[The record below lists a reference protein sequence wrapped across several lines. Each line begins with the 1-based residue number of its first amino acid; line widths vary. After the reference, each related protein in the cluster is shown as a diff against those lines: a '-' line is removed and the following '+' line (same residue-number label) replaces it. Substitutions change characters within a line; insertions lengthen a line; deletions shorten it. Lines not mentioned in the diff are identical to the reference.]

1 MIAASACARRAP
13 ALWLVVF
20 LFTGAALVVVFQHP
34 FMAGPRS
41 AATAFWALA
50 ALAFFALHNKNF
62 ALLSRLILILYCVT
76 LIASLS
82 LLAGGEAV
90 FWRKPLSRLLSAD
103 PDVVRAMML
112 IAAVGLC
119 GLTIGMIAGNSFIS
133 RAKPATRA
141 TPELPPLDM
150 AVFAAILLI
159 CIGLIA
165 AAAPAQTILTA
176 QYASEQ
182 SPALS
187 ASLRFNSAGLIGF
200 IGLALLYIDA
210 SRTPDATTNLKK
222 ILFASA
228 SVFAL
233 VYFQILRGDRDGFTF
248 VLAIA
253 ALYIVG
259 PQIPH
264 LNPARKRDILIR
276 ISRLF
281 VPLLLLVL
289 AGIIL
294 GIIRTELTTHGLTA
308 LTTER
313 IMPALIYNTP
323 TSVVVTILGTAAYHA
338 NTGVEYLIGQSYLDL
353 LLSLPPGLV
362 TNAIGIERP
371 FEAGN
376 NPAWWFAGLS
386 SGGIHMVVLPF
397 LNFGIFGLLPM
408 MAVIGFIFG
417 AIEGAMAHG
426 GGVITRLFYA
436 AAFCTSVKF
445 VWYSEMSL
453 VRSMMAAG
461 LIAAAYHVFAWMRR
475 RYPASI
481 SAL

>member
-1 MIAASACARRAP
+1 MIPASTFARRAP
-13 ALWLVVF
+13 ALWVVVF
-20 LFTGAALVVVFQHP
+20 LFTGAALVVIFQHP
-34 FMAGPRS
+34 YMAGARA
-41 AATAFWALA
+41 AATAFWTLA
-50 ALAFFALHNKNF
+50 ALAFIALHNKNF

-76 LIASLS
+76 LIASLP

-103 PDVVRAMML
+103 PDVVQAMML

-141 TPELPPLDM
+141 TPELPPFNM
-150 AVFAAILLI
+150 AVFTAILLV

-200 IGLALLYIDA
+200 TGLALAYIDA
-210 SRTPDATTNLKK
+210 TRTADATANLKK

-233 VYFQILRGDRDGFTF
+233 FYFQILRGDRDGFTF

-259 PQIPH
+259 PHMAQ
-264 LNPARKRDILIR
+264 LNPGHKRDMLIR
-276 ISRLF
+276 MSRLF
-281 VPLLLLVL
+281 VPLLLLVIF
-289 AGIIL
+289 GIIL
-294 GIIRTELTTHGLTA
+294 GILRTEITTAGIGALTA
-308 LTTER
+308 ER
-313 IMPALIYNTP
+313 FVPALLYNTP
-323 TSVVVTILGTAAYHA
+323 TSVVVTLLGAAAYHA
-338 NTGVEYLIGQSYLDL
+338 NTGVEYLMGQSYLDL

-362 TNAIGIERP
+362 TNLIGVERP

-386 SGGIHMVVLPF
+386 SGGIYMVVLPF
-397 LNFGIFGLLPM
+397 LNFGIFALLPV
-408 MAVIGFIFG
+408 MAAIGFIFG
-417 AIEGAMAHG
+417 AIEGAMAR
-426 GGVITRLFYA
+426 GGVVARLFYA
-436 AAFCTSVKF
+436 AAFCASAKY
-445 VWYSEMSL
+445 VWYGDL
-453 VRSMMAAG
+453 PLIRAMMTAG
-461 LIAAAYHVFAWMRR
+461 IIASAYHLIVFMRA

>member
-1 MIAASACARRAP
+1 MIAASTFANRAP

-20 LFTGAALVVVFQHP
+20 LFTGAVLVVIFQHP

-76 LIASLS
+76 LIASLP

-90 FWRKPLSRLLSAD
+90 FWRKPLSRLLSTD

-119 GLTIGMIAGNSFIS
+119 GLTIGMIAGHSFIS
-133 RAKPATRA
+133 RAKPAIQ
-141 TPELPPLDM
+141 ELPPLDI
-150 AVFAAILLI
+150 AVFTAILLV

-176 QYASEQ
+176 QYASQQ

-187 ASLRFNSAGLIGF
+187 ASLRINSAGLIGF

-210 SRTPDATTNLKK
+210 TRTTDATANLKK

-233 VYFQILRGDRDGFTF
+233 IYFQILRGDRDGFTF

-253 ALYIVG
+253 ALYVVG

-264 LNPARKRDILIR
+264 LNPVHKRDLLIR

-281 VPLLLLVL
+281 IPLLLLALFGV
-289 AGIIL
+289 IL
-294 GIIRTELTTHGLTA
+294 GILRTEMTTTGMAALTA
-308 LTTER
+308 ESL
-313 IMPALIYNTP
+313 MPALLYNTP
-323 TSVVVTILGTAAYHA
+323 TSVVVTLLGTAAYHV
-338 NTGVEYLIGQSYLDL
+338 NTGVEYVMGQSYLDL

-362 TNAIGIERP
+362 TNMIGVERP

-397 LNFGIFGLLPM
+397 LNFGIFGLLPV
-408 MAVIGFIFG
+408 MAAIGFIFG
-417 AIEGAMAHG
+417 AIEGAMARNG
-426 GGVITRLFYA
+426 GAVARLFYA
-436 AAFCTSVKF
+436 AAFCASVKF
-445 VWYSEMSL
+445 VWYGEL
-453 VRSMMAAG
+453 ALIRAMMTAG
-461 LIAAAYHVFAWMRR
+461 LIAAAYHLIVFMRR